1 MDTLN
6 LDIISLRLKMNSIQ
20 TSIIKFELNEIRDK
34 LMAVEVLVRN
44 LEPDEEF
51 IPRKKRRVR

>member
-6 LDIISLRLKMNSIQ
+6 LDIMSLRLKMNSIQ
-20 TSIIKFELNEIRDK
+20 TNIIKFELNEIRDK
-34 LMAVEVLVRN
+34 LRAVEDLVIN
-44 LEPDEEF
+44 LEQDEEF